1 MIEEKYNQNKCINM
15 EWTTECN
22 YQMQTCLS
30 FDLQLNNVTSTKIN
44 QHLVNLRPR
53 MCVLAWLYFSRK
65 EFYQSQSTV

>member
-15 EWTTECN
+15 EWTRECN

-30 FDLQLNNVTSTKIN
+30 FDFQLNNVTSTKIN
-44 QHLVNLRPR
+44 QHLVNLWPR
-53 MCVLAWLYFSRK
+53 MCVLTWLYFSRK